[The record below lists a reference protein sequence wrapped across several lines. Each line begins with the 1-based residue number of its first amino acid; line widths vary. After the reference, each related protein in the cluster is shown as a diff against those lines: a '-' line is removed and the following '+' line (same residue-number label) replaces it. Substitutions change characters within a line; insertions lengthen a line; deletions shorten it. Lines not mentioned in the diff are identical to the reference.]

1 MSNYSFVSFRV
12 KDARQHQL
20 FLAKQR
26 MLARKQKQETES
38 EKEHEEEEG
47 LEELKDISN
56 TEGGYLS
63 V

>member
-1 MSNYSFVSFRV
+1 M

-56 TEGGYLS
+56 TEGGYLN